1 MIDVSQLL
9 ADDSRGNYFSPDAY
23 LQGDIEFGVIEN
35 RSGSR
40 LLAIP
45 ETLLE
50 GLHAALD
57 EEIGI
62 GSQVVLYSCGRW
74 WGKSFYRRLSE
85 ELEAYYGKPLA
96 QMEMIEFL
104 QCLKE
109 CWKAHGWGILD
120 IDLKYYQQGFLV
132 IKIGNSPFAETAM
145 ANNRPACFIEAGVL
159 SAFFSQLTGQA
170 LHCTQTACESMGAE
184 ANCFVLGLEERLKI
198 VLAWLE
204 EGHDHA
210 TIMEL
215 LCRNQP
221 SIEL

>member
-1 MIDVSQLL
+1 MIDISQLVT
-9 ADDSRGNYFSPDAY
+9 DKIPGNYFSVDAY

-45 ETLLE
+45 ETLLQ

-57 EEIGI
+57 EEIGSSA
-62 GSQVVLYSCGRW
+62 GVVLYSCGRW
-74 WGKSFYRRLSE
+74 WGRSFYRRLSE
-85 ELEAYYGKPLA
+85 ELENYYGKPIT

-109 CWKAHGWGILD
+109 CWKAHGWGTLRV
-120 IDLKYYQQGFLV
+120 DLKYYQQGFLV
-132 IKIGNSPFAETAM
+132 IKITNSPFAESAIT
-145 ANNRPACFIEAGVL
+145 NNRPGCFLEAGVL
-159 SAFFSQLTGQA
+159 SAFFSQLTGQS
-170 LHCTQTACESMGAE
+170 LHCTQTSCESMGAE
-184 ANCFVLGLEERLKI
+184 GNYFVLGLEERLKSI
-198 VLAWLE
+198 SAWLE

-215 LCRNQP
+215 LCRNQT
-221 SIEL
+221 LVTV